1 MNTDL
6 TFAKWPDVI
15 FISSTNNLNTPPA
28 TSVLPE
34 SCLIDLSVAVPIWD
48 PGAAVTSNVLLVCE
62 VAAAFLKLNVGNLV
76 GSKTPDTSFI
86 LAIRLSWEV
95 NPLG

>member
-48 PGAAVTSNVLLVCE
+48 PGAAVASNVLLVCE

-76 GSKTPDTSFI
+76 GSKTPDTSFT
-86 LAIRLSWEV
+86 LTNW
-95 NPLG
+95 P